1 MKMLKGIL
9 FEKNNELY
17 IQYNPKKIYG
27 YVGEQ
32 QIKRTFYI
40 SEIKVNKDD
49 IINKKV
55 GDEVVFI
62 IIEKDSLKQI
72 KIVE

>member
-9 FEKNNELY
+9 SEKNNELY
-17 IQYNPKKIYG
+17 IQYNPKTIYG

-40 SEIKVNKDD
+40 SEIKVNKGDL
-49 IINKKV
+49 INKKV
-55 GDEVVFI
+55 GDDVVFV
-62 IIEKDSLKQI
+62 IIEKDSLNQV
-72 KIVE
+72 KIIE

>member
-9 FEKNNELY
+9 SEKNNELY

-32 QIKRTFYI
+32 EIKRTFYI
-40 SEIKVNKDD
+40 SEIKVNKEDVTD
-49 IINKKV
+49 KKV

>member
-49 IINKKV
+49 MTNKKV
-55 GDEVVFI
+55 GDEVVFV
-62 IIEKDSLKQI
+62 IIEKDSLNQV
-72 KIVE
+72 KIIE

>member
-9 FEKNNELY
+9 SEKNNELY

-32 QIKRTFYI
+32 EIKRTFYI
-40 SEIKVNKDD
+40 SEIKVNKEDVMD
-49 IINKKV
+49 KKV

>member
-9 FEKNNELY
+9 SEKNNELY

-40 SEIKVNKDD
+40 SEIKVNKEDVMD
-49 IINKKV
+49 KKV

>member
-1 MKMLKGIL
+1 MLKGIL
-9 FEKNNELY
+9 SEKNNELY

-32 QIKRTFYI
+32 EIKRTFYI
-40 SEIKVNKDD
+40 SEIKVNKEDVTD
-49 IINKKV
+49 KKV

>member
-32 QIKRTFYI
+32 EIKRTFYI
-40 SEIKVNKDD
+40 SEIKVNKEDVTD
-49 IINKKV
+49 KKV

>member
-9 FEKNNELY
+9 SEKNNELY
-17 IQYNPKKIYG
+17 IQYNPKTIFG
-27 YVGEQ
+27 YIADHE
-32 QIKRTFYI
+32 IERTFYI
-40 SEIKVNKDD
+40 SEIKVNKEDVMD
-49 IINKKV
+49 KKV

>member
-9 FEKNNELY
+9 SEKNNELY
-17 IQYNPKKIYG
+17 IQYNPKTIYG

-32 QIKRTFYI
+32 QIKRMFYI
-40 SEIKVNKDD
+40 SEIKVNKGD

-55 GDEVVFI
+55 GDEVVFV
-62 IIEKDSLKQI
+62 IIEKDSLNQV
-72 KIVE
+72 KIIE